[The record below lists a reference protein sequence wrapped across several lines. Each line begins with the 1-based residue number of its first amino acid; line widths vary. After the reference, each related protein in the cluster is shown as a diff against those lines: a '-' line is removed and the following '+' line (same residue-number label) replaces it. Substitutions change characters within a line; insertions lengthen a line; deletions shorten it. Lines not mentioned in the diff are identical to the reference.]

1 MFLYV
6 PRDFFDLSILV
17 FSAQEEMTKAIS
29 QKPRMK
35 DSGLRK
41 AQQVHRENVI
51 HLLIMIKSSRV
62 CLYLTAIASLHGL
75 DKTEQRN

>member
-1 MFLYV
+1 MYFGI
-6 PRDFFDLSILV
+6 FFCDLSILV

-41 AQQVHRENVI
+41 AQQVQRENVI
-51 HLLIMIKSSRV
+51 H
-62 CLYLTAIASLHGL
+62 C
-75 DKTEQRN
+75 

>member
-1 MFLYV
+1 MYFGI
-6 PRDFFDLSILV
+6 FCDLSILV

-35 DSGLRK
+35 HTGLRK
-41 AQQVHRENVI
+41 AQQVHRENVQS
-51 HLLIMIKSSRV
+51 L
-62 CLYLTAIASLHGL
+62 LYLTAIASVHGL

>member
-6 PRDFFDLSILV
+6 LRDFFCDLSILV

-41 AQQVHRENVI
+41 AQQVQRENVI
-51 HLLIMIKSSRV
+51 RF
-62 CLYLTAIASLHGL
+62 
-75 DKTEQRN
+75 